1 VVTAA
6 QALDERMMERALF
19 HAARGSGRTSPNPL
33 VGAVVVSAD
42 GVVVGQGFHERAG
55 EPHAEVHALEA
66 AGARA
71 RGATLY
77 CTLEPCCHQGRTGP
91 CVSRIVD
98 AGVVRVVAAVE
109 DPNPAVRGRGFA
121 ILRSRGVA
129 VEVGLSAETAVAL
142 NLPFFTLMRERRP
155 FVILKAATSLDGRI
169 AEAPGRR
176 TMLTSAAANRH
187 AHRVR
192 AGIEAIGVGSGTVLC
207 DDPDLTPRGA
217 FRERPLVRVVFDRR
231 LRTPSEARVLS
242 TPDAGPVII
251 VTTARGAADS
261 EARRRL
267 EARGAQ
273 IEVAAND
280 TFRAALERLAARQV
294 GSLLLEG
301 GGGVHAAAWDEGLV
315 DYVRLYITPHVLG
328 DGAVPLLPDRSFSP
342 SGLHERRIAT
352 LGPDVLIEGYVHRS
366 G

>member
-1 VVTAA
+1 M
-6 QALDERMMERALF
+6 RRALQL
-19 HAARGSGRTSPNPL
+19 AARGRGRTSPNPM
-33 VGAVVVSAD
+33 VGATIVASD
-42 GVVVGQGFHERAG
+42 GTIVGDGWHQQAG
-55 EPHAEVHALEA
+55 TPHAEIHAIA
-66 AGARA
+66 SAGGRA
-71 RGATLY
+71 RGATLW

-169 AEAPGRR
+169 AAAQGVR
-176 TMLTSAAANRH
+176 TQLTSAAANRH

-192 AGIEAIGVGSGTVLC
+192 AEIDAIGVGSGTILC

-231 LRTPSEARVLS
+231 LRTPPAARVLS

-251 VTTARGAADS
+251 VTTAEGAEQADV
-261 EARRRL
+261 RRRL
-267 EARGAQ
+267 ESRGAQ
-273 IEVAAND
+273 IEVMAGD
-280 TFRAALERLAARQV
+280 TFRSALECLAARQV

-301 GGGVHAAAWDEGLV
+301 GAAVHAAAWDEGLV
-315 DYVRLYITPHVLG
+315 DYVRLYVTPQVLG
-328 DGAVPLLPDRSFSP
+328 DGAVPLLPNRSFSP
-342 SGLHERRIAT
+342 AELRERRIAS
-352 LGPDVLIEGYVHRS
+352 LGPDVLIEGYVHRPS
-366 G
+366 